1 MKEIVIDFNNE
12 GNPTIKV
19 NGVKG
24 KSCIDVTKFLEQAL
38 GNKKDD
44 TKTLEYY
51 ESINNAVVYS

>member
-1 MKEIVIDFNNE
+1 MKEIIIDFDNE
-12 GNPTIKV
+12 GNTSIKV
-19 NGVKG
+19 NEVKG

-51 ESINNAVVYS
+51 ESNNNTVIYS